1 MDLENLDLEAKDKE
15 MKPMLLEMLLQKV
28 TRTRELVMVR
38 TTLLLKFPAKLVYY
52 FFFFWV
58 PYLFWGFMYLFL
70 NNLCFGSPICFGAFC
85 F

>member
-28 TRTRELVMVR
+28 MRTRELVMVR

-52 FFFFWV
+52 FFFFGC
-58 PYLFWGFMYLFL
+58 L
-70 NNLCFGSPICFGAFC
+70 ICFGALCIC